1 MTNRAD
7 LQNICNA
14 KESEPNEMRAK
25 LTATAEDKE
34 RAKEVLSEHVV
45 TDAGGQQAGT
55 INDFPVD
62 KVTEAQLQL
71 THAKR
76 LEGIEQDR
84 DNFRVKAES
93 LQRDL
98 DNLKLILR
106 QLGNGM
112 NILKFEEMRN
122 DESCPSGASTEA
134 EAKTGV

>member
-34 RAKEVLSEHVV
+34 RAKEVLSEL

-71 THAKR
+71 THAKT
-76 LEGIEQDR
+76 LEAIEQER
-84 DNFRVKAES
+84 DCFRGKTES
-93 LQRDL
+93 LQREL
-98 DNLKLILR
+98 DDLKLILR
-106 QLGNGM
+106 QLGM
-112 NILKFEEMRN
+112 NILKLGEMRN
-122 DESCPSGASTEA
+122 
-134 EAKTGV
+134 